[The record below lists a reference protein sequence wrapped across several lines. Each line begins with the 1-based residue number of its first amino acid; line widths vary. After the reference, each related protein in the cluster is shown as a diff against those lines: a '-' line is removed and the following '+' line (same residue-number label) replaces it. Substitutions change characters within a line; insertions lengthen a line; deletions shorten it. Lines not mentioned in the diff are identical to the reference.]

1 MFHII
6 ADRYEMDH
14 HHNQFMASYIKIM
27 LSSFE
32 VKQLEVETI
41 FTPWMLR
48 HLRIYGQI
56 GS

>member
-1 MFHII
+1 
-6 ADRYEMDH
+6 
-14 HHNQFMASYIKIM
+14 MASYIKIM

-41 FTPWMLR
+41 FYPLEVRSRMLR